1 MHTVIVSTHYD
12 DAVLSGWTLMDG
24 VADVD
29 VVTVFTQPPPPGF
42 LTRWDQGSGAPD
54 SATRVEQRA
63 AENRAALALAGAR
76 PIDVGLLEGQYG
88 GGPVRP
94 DELEPFIADAEVVY
108 VPAAVFVRGT
118 NTEHALVR
126 DAALAVRPDARL
138 YVDQPYCQFR
148 SDVPLPP
155 RLSRGRSLQA
165 VSLDETTRTRKA
177 EAIGCYTG
185 ELHNLEA
192 FFGPLTEPDVL
203 RQEGFWVER

>member
-1 MHTVIVSTHYD
+1 MHTVILSTHYD

-29 VVTVFTQPPPPGF
+29 VVTVFTQPPEPGF
-42 LTRWDQGSGAPD
+42 LSRWDQGSGAPD

-76 PIDVGLLEGQYG
+76 PTDVGLLEGQYG

-94 DELEPFIADAEVVY
+94 DELEPYIADAEVVY
-108 VPAAVFVRGT
+108 IPAAVFIQGT

-155 RLSRGRSLQA
+155 QLSKGRSLRA
-165 VSLDETTRTRKA
+165 VALDEPIRARKA

-185 ELHNLEA
+185 ELPNLEA
-192 FFGPLTEPDVL
+192 FFGPLTDPDVL
-203 RQEGFWVER
+203 RQEAFWIET